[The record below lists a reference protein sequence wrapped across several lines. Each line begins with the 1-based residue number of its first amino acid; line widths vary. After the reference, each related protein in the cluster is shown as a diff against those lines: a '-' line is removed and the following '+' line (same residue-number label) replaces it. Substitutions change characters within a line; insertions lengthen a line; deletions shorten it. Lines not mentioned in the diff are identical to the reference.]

1 VTSDSLENERVAAP
15 AAPRRHP
22 RRARAGLLVVLALTV
37 ALASALAPG
46 NTNRSALA
54 AAPRGLPAP
63 VAPAVK
69 ANNGSGSGGGPGDP
83 PANIAPSPNFLNSCT
98 GSSFDNSLGCQ
109 TAALAAIAN
118 ARNQEGLPGMVLPTD
133 WAQLSPQQQLFTST
147 NLERTVRGLP
157 PLSGMATA
165 LDQASAS
172 AAAQNT
178 DPSAPAGFPWSTW
191 GGNWAGALGSP
202 LEDIYFWMYDD
213 GLGSY
218 NIDCT
223 TQNTSGCW
231 GHRHN
236 ILMSLRCQP
245 CLMGTG
251 YNATA
256 YRGNPSWTELL
267 VDSSGSPALDFSW
280 NSVLAYLPGTPV
292 AAVLAAP
299 AVGIAST
306 PDGQGYWLVGADGG
320 VFAFGT
326 ATFDGSMGGRHLDAP
341 IVGIS
346 STPDGH
352 GYWLVAS
359 DGGLFAFG
367 DAGFYGSMGGVV
379 LARKVVG
386 LASTSDGRGYWEVA
400 ADGGLFAFG
409 DAGFYGSMGGRPI
422 TKPVV
427 GMAPTHD
434 GRGYWEVASDGGI
447 FAFGDAPYL
456 GSMGGRP
463 ITKPVVAM
471 AKTPDGSGYWLTASD
486 GGIFAFGDAPFRGS
500 TGAVAL
506 QAPIVSM
513 TPSTTA
519 GYWLAASDGGIFSFG
534 VPFHGSMG

>member
-1 VTSDSLENERVAAP
+1 L
-15 AAPRRHP
+15 
-22 RRARAGLLVVLALTV
+22 LLVTLTV
-37 ALASALAPG
+37 ALATTLAPG
-46 NTNRSALA
+46 NRPTNLA
-54 AAPRGLPAP
+54 AGSPATSAP
-63 VAPAVK
+63 VVPATK
-69 ANNGSGSGGGPGDP
+69 AGGGSGSGTGNDP
-83 PANIAPSPNFLNSCT
+83 AANIAPSPNFLNSCT
-98 GSSFDNSLGCQ
+98 GTAFDN
-109 TAALAAIAN
+109 TAACENATLAAIAN

-133 WAQLSPQQQLFTST
+133 WAQLSPQQQLFTAT

-165 LDQASAS
+165 LDQTAQS
-172 AAAQNT
+172 AAVQNT
-178 DPSAPAGFPWSTW
+178 DPTAPAGFPWSSW
-191 GGNWAGALGSP
+191 GGNWAGAVGSP
-202 LEDIYFWMYDD
+202 LEAIYFWMYDD

-223 TQNTSGCW
+223 TSNTSGCW
-231 GHRHN
+231 GHRNN

-251 YNATA
+251 FNATA
-256 YRGNPSWTELL
+256 YQGNPSWTELL
-267 VDSSGSPALDFSW
+267 VDSSGSPALDYSW
-280 NSVLAYLPGTPV
+280 S
-292 AAVLAAP
+292 AVLADLPATPGGAVLDAP

-306 PDGQGYWLVGADGG
+306 PDGAGYWLTAADGG

-326 ATFDGSMGGRHLDAP
+326 AGFYGSMGGKALAAP
-341 IVGIS
+341 IVGIA

-367 DAGFYGSMGGVV
+367 DAGFYGSMGGHV

-386 LASTSDGRGYWEVA
+386 LATTADGHGYWEVG

-409 DAGFYGSMGGRPI
+409 DAGFYGSMGGRPLS
-422 TKPVV
+422 KPVV
-427 GMAPTHD
+427 GMAPTRD

-456 GSMGGRP
+456 GSMGAVTLNR
-463 ITKPVVAM
+463 PVVAM
-471 AKTPDGSGYWLTASD
+471 ASTPDGHGYWLTASD

-500 TGAVAL
+500 TGNVSLA
-506 QAPIVSM
+506 APIVSM
-513 TPSTTA
+513 TPSSTT

>member
-1 VTSDSLENERVAAP
+1 MTSDSLGNERAVAPTA
-15 AAPRRHP
+15 RRHHP
-22 RRARAGLLVVLALTV
+22 LFARAGLLAVLALTV
-37 ALASALAPG
+37 ALASALSPG
-46 NTNRSALA
+46 TASRSGLA
-54 AAPRGLPAP
+54 SPKGPPAP
-63 VAPAVK
+63 VTPSVK

-83 PANIAPSPNFLNSCT
+83 PANIAPSPNFLNTCT
-98 GSSFDNSLGCQ
+98 GANFDSSTGCQ
-109 TAALAAIAN
+109 TATLAAIAN
-118 ARNQEGLPGMVLPTD
+118 ARNQEGLPGMVLPTN
-133 WAQLSPQQQLFTST
+133 WAQLSPQQQLFAAT

-157 PLSGMATA
+157 PLSAMATA

-172 AAAQNT
+172 AAVVDT
-178 DPSAPAGFPWSTW
+178 DPSAPAGFPWSSW
-191 GGNWAGALGSP
+191 GGNWAGAVGSP
-202 LEDIYFWMYDD
+202 LEAIYFWMYDD

-223 TQNTSGCW
+223 TGNTSGCW
-231 GHRHN
+231 GHRNN
-236 ILMSLRCQP
+236 ILISLRCQP
-245 CLMGTG
+245 CLMGVG
-251 YNATA
+251 YAATA

-267 VDSSGSPALDFSW
+267 VDSSGSSALDFSW
-280 NSVLAYLPGTPV
+280 SSLLPYLPATPV
-292 AAVLAAP
+292 APVLAAP

-306 PDGQGYWLVGADGG
+306 PDGQGYWLVASDGG

-326 ATFDGSMGGRHLDAP
+326 AAFDGSMGGRRLAAP

-352 GYWLVAS
+352 GYWLVAA

-367 DAGFYGSMGGVV
+367 DAGFYGSMGGVT

-386 LASTSDGRGYWEVA
+386 LASTADGRGYWEVA

-463 ITKPVVAM
+463 LTKPVVAM
-471 AKTPDGSGYWLTASD
+471 AKTPDGAGYWLTASD

-519 GYWLAASDGGIFSFG
+519 GYWLASSDGGIFSFG